1 MKESLTILTKNFHHL
16 GASYFRAESPNGIT
30 IIINPAMAVR
40 QRYYFDYAAFLAQQ
54 GFQVFT
60 YDYLGIGESKSKSLL
75 KLDASILDWA
85 QTDFN
90 AVINHAK
97 ESFPYNTLVVIGH
110 SIGGQIIGMTS
121 ASSKVDA
128 FVMVAAQTP
137 YWKNFETKTKPKLW
151 FFWHAILPVLTKTF
165 GFFPAS
171 KLRLFEDLPKSAALQ
186 WMRWA
191 KSEKFVF
198 GEYPGIRQT
207 FEALKQPAKVYS
219 FSDDSIAPYKAVKN
233 LLGYYTNLKIEHN
246 HMKPE
251 DLVIDSIGHFGFFK
265 KRFQSTLWPESTE
278 WILKNTRK
286 GRQSAA

>member
-1 MKESLTILTKNFHHL
+1 MRESLTILTRNFHHL
-16 GASYFRAESPNGIT
+16 GATQFRAESPNGIT

-40 QRYYFDYAAFLAQQ
+40 QRYYFDYAQYLAQQ

-60 YDYLGIGESKSKSLL
+60 YDYKGIGDSKSKSLL
-75 KLDASILDWA
+75 KLDASIVDWA
-85 QTDFN
+85 QTDFE
-90 AVINHAK
+90 AVVNHAK
-97 ESFPYNTLVVIGH
+97 ESFPSNKLVVIGH
-110 SIGGQIIGMTS
+110 SIGGQIIGMS
-121 ASSKVDA
+121 HASSKVDA

-137 YWKNFETKTKPKLW
+137 YWRNFEKHSYPKLW
-151 FFWHAILPVLTKTF
+151 LFWYGLIPVFTKIF

-191 KSEKFVF
+191 KSDKFVF
-198 GEYPGIRQT
+198 GEKPEVQQIFQ
-207 FEALKQPAKVYS
+207 ALKQPAKVYS
-219 FSDDSIAPYKAVKN
+219 FSDDSVAPYKAVMN
-233 LLGYYTNLKIEHN
+233 LLGFYPNLRIEHN

-265 KRFQSTLWPESTE
+265 KRFQSTLWSESAE
-278 WILKNTRK
+278 WMMKSVHK